1 MDLKNI
7 LNFEASNGAIES
19 LKELIKLAALPV
31 EDIAKFVE
39 IRGNVQNGQ
48 QLGWVGTIGNVGWS
62 GGGCDPEYHKPDV
75 KGLTKK
81 WDMGE
86 WSMPFELCYSDFE
99 NTIAEYALN
108 HGTNVGDL
116 TSTEIVSEILVPLI
130 AQALSKM
137 YWRIVW
143 FGDKDAKNVADSGVI
158 TDGVDVS
165 LFNMTDGLFK
175 QLFAIAAANAQ
186 QKTAIDANSQ
196 TTRALQFSKLRQE
209 GVATGIVDDMIMN
222 ANPAL
227 STIPDAG
234 IYMTKSLADA
244 LAMDVRKIY
253 KVIMPWEEVFAGVKM
268 SEYNGVK
275 IYRCDMWDEVIQNLQ
290 NNGTKLN
297 LPHRAVYAAPSL
309 LLAASPAANFVSDL
323 DIFFDQKSRTTNI
336 YAGGKIGAL
345 VGQDD
350 LFQVAY

>member
-1 MDLKNI
+1 MDLSNI
-7 LNFEASNGAIES
+7 LEFQASNGAIQS

-31 EDIAKFVE
+31 EDIAKFIE

-48 QLGWVGTIGNVGWS
+48 QIGWSGKIGNVGWS
-62 GGGCDPEYHKPDV
+62 GGGCSPDYVKPEV
-75 KGLTKK
+75 LGLTKK

-86 WSMPFELCYSDFE
+86 WTMPFELCYSDFE

-116 TSTEIVSEILVPLI
+116 TSTEIMTEVLI
-130 AQALSKM
+130 PAVAEALSKM

-143 FGDKDAKNVADSGVI
+143 FGDKDAKNVNASGVI

-165 LFNMTDGLFK
+165 LFNMTNGLFK
-175 QLFAIAAANAQ
+175 QLFALPAAQRTTISAN
-186 QKTAIDANSQ
+186 TQ
-196 TTRALQFSKLRQE
+196 TTRALQFSKLREE
-209 GVATGIVDDMIMN
+209 GVAIGIVEDMIMN

-227 STIPDAG
+227 ASVTDAG

-244 LAMDVRKIY
+244 LAADVRKVY
-253 KVIMPWEEVFAGVKM
+253 KVIMPWEVVFKGVQM

-275 IYRCDMWDEVIQNLQ
+275 IYRCDMWDEVIQTMQ

-309 LLAASPAANFVSDL
+309 LLAASPAANFVSNL
-323 DIFFDQKSRTTNI
+323 DIFFDRKSRTTNI

-350 LFQVAY
+350 LIQVAY

>member
-1 MDLKNI
+1 MNLENI
-7 LNFEASNGAIES
+7 MNFEASNGAIQS
-19 LKELIKLAALPV
+19 LKELIKLVALPV
-31 EDIAKFVE
+31 EDIAKFIEV
-39 IRGNVQNGQ
+39 RGNVQNGQ
-48 QLGWVGTIGNVGWS
+48 QIGWSGKIGNVGWS
-62 GGGCDPEYHKPDV
+62 GGGCSPEYKSPEV
-75 KGLTKK
+75 LGLSKK

-86 WSMPFELCYSDFE
+86 WTMPFELCYSDFE

-108 HGTNVGDL
+108 HGTEVGDL
-116 TSTEIVSEILVPLI
+116 TSTEIMSEVIVP
-130 AQALSKM
+130 AVAEALSKM

-158 TDGVDVS
+158 TNGVDVS
-165 LFNMTDGLFK
+165 LFNITNGLFK
-175 QLFAIAAANAQ
+175 QLFALPAEQKTTISANA
-186 QKTAIDANSQ
+186 Q
-196 TTRALQFSKLRQE
+196 TTRALQFSKLREE
-209 GVATGIVDDMIMN
+209 GVAIGIVEDMIMN

-227 STIPDAG
+227 STVPDAG

-244 LAMDVRKIY
+244 LTMDVRKVY

-275 IYRCDMWDEVIQNLQ
+275 IYRCDMWDEVIQNAQ

-309 LLAASPAANFVSDL
+309 LLAASPAANFISDL
-323 DIFFDQKSRTTNI
+323 DIFFDRKSRTTNI

-345 VGQDD
+345 IGQDD

>member
-1 MDLKNI
+1 MAYENI
-7 LNFEASNGAIES
+7 LSFEASNGAIQS
-19 LKELIKLAALPV
+19 LKELIKLAALPT
-31 EDIAKFVE
+31 EDIAKFIDV
-39 IRGNVQNGQ
+39 RGNVQNGQ
-48 QLGWVGTIGNVGWS
+48 QVGWTGRIGNVGWS
-62 GGGCDPEYHKPDV
+62 GAGCSPEYKNPV
-75 KGLTKK
+75 VEGISKK
-81 WDMGE
+81 WDMGD
-86 WSMPFELCYSDFE
+86 WSMPFELCYTDYE
-99 NTIAEYALN
+99 NTIAEYALK
-108 HGTNVGDL
+108 HGSEVGDL
-116 TSTEIVSEILVPLI
+116 TSTEIMSEIIVP
-130 AQALSKM
+130 AVAEALAKM

-143 FGDKDAKNVADSGVI
+143 FGDKEAKNVGSNGVI

-175 QLFAIAAANAQ
+175 QLFAIAASNAE
-186 QKTAIDANSQ
+186 QKTTISANSQ
-196 TTRALQFSKLRQE
+196 TTRALQFSKLREE

-227 STIPDAG
+227 STVPDAG

-244 LAMDVRKIY
+244 LTMDVRKVY

-275 IYRCDMWDEVIQNLQ
+275 IYRCDMWDEVIQNAQ

-309 LLAASPAANFVSDL
+309 LMAASPAANFVSDL
-323 DIFFDQKSRTTNI
+323 DIFFDRKSRTTNI
-336 YAGGKIGAL
+336 YAGGKIGAM

-350 LFQVAY
+350 LVQVAY

>member
-1 MDLKNI
+1 MDIKNI

-31 EDIAKFVE
+31 EDIAKFIEV
-39 IRGNVQNGQ
+39 RGNVQNGQ
-48 QLGWVGTIGNVGWS
+48 QVGWVGTIGNVGWA
-62 GGGCDPEYHKPDV
+62 GGGCSPEYRNPEV
-75 KGLTKK
+75 KGISKK

-86 WSMPFELCYSDFE
+86 WTMPFELCYADFQ
-99 NTIAEYALN
+99 NTIAEYALK
-108 HGTNVGDL
+108 HGSEVGDL
-116 TSTEIVSEILVPLI
+116 TSTEIMTEIVVPLV
-130 AQALSKM
+130 AEALAKM

-143 FGDKDAKNVADSGVI
+143 FGDKDAKNVASNGVI

-175 QLFAIAAANAQ
+175 QLFAIASANAQ
-186 QKTAIDANSQ
+186 QKTAIEANSQ
-196 TTRALQFSKLRQE
+196 TTRALQFSKLRAE

-222 ANPAL
+222 VNPAI
-227 STIPDAG
+227 TAVPDAG

-244 LAMDVRKIY
+244 LANDVKKVY
-253 KVIMPWEEVFAGVKM
+253 KVIMPWEEVFTGVKV

-275 IYRCDMWDEVIQNLQ
+275 IYRCDMWDEVIQTMQ

-309 LLAASPAANFVSDL
+309 LLAASPAANFMSDL
-323 DIFFDQKSRTTNI
+323 DIWFERKDRTTNI
-336 YAGGKIGAL
+336 FAGGMIGAL

-350 LFQVAY
+350 LVQVAY

>member
-1 MDLKNI
+1 MDLSNI
-7 LNFEASNGAIES
+7 LEFQVSNGAIQS

-31 EDIAKFVE
+31 EDIAKFIE

-48 QLGWVGTIGNVGWS
+48 QIGWSGKIGNVGWS
-62 GGGCDPEYHKPDV
+62 GGGCSPDYVKPEV
-75 KGLTKK
+75 LGLTKK

-86 WSMPFELCYSDFE
+86 WTMPFELCYSDFE

-116 TSTEIVSEILVPLI
+116 TSTEIMTEVLI
-130 AQALSKM
+130 PAVAEALSKM

-143 FGDKDAKNVADSGVI
+143 FGDKDAKNVAGNGVI

-165 LFNMTDGLFK
+165 LFNMTNGLFK
-175 QLFAIAAANAQ
+175 QLFALPAAQRTTISAN
-186 QKTAIDANSQ
+186 TQ
-196 TTRALQFSKLRQE
+196 TTRALQFSKLREE
-209 GVATGIVDDMIMN
+209 GVAIGIVEDMIMN

-227 STIPDAG
+227 ASVADAG

-244 LAMDVRKIY
+244 LAADVRKVY
-253 KVIMPWEEVFAGVKM
+253 KVIMPWEVVFKGVQM

-275 IYRCDMWDEVIQNLQ
+275 IYRCDMWDEVIQTMQ

-323 DIFFDQKSRTTNI
+323 DIFFDRKSRTTNI

-350 LFQVAY
+350 LIQVAY

>member
-1 MDLKNI
+1 MDLSNI
-7 LNFEASNGAIES
+7 LEFQMSNGAIQS

-31 EDIAKFVE
+31 EDIAKFIE

-48 QLGWVGTIGNVGWS
+48 QIGWSGKIGNVGWS
-62 GGGCDPEYHKPDV
+62 GGGCSPDYVKPEV
-75 KGLTKK
+75 LGLTKK

-86 WSMPFELCYSDFE
+86 WTMPFELCYSDFE

-116 TSTEIVSEILVPLI
+116 TSTEIMTEVLI
-130 AQALSKM
+130 PAVAEALSKM

-143 FGDKDAKNVADSGVI
+143 FGDKDAKNVNASGVI

-165 LFNMTDGLFK
+165 LFNMTNGLFK
-175 QLFAIAAANAQ
+175 QLFALPAAQRTTISAN
-186 QKTAIDANSQ
+186 TQ
-196 TTRALQFSKLRQE
+196 TTRALQFSKLREE
-209 GVATGIVDDMIMN
+209 GVAIGIVEDMIMN

-227 STIPDAG
+227 ASVDDAG
-234 IYMTKSLADA
+234 IYMSKSLADA
-244 LAMDVRKIY
+244 LAADVRKVY
-253 KVIMPWEEVFAGVKM
+253 KVIMLWEVVFKGVQM

-275 IYRCDMWDEVIQNLQ
+275 IYRCDMWDEVIQTMQ

-309 LLAASPAANFVSDL
+309 LIAASPAANFVSDL
-323 DIFFDQKSRTTNI
+323 DVFFDRKSRTTNI

-350 LFQVAY
+350 LIQVAY

>member
-1 MDLKNI
+1 
-7 LNFEASNGAIES
+7 
-19 LKELIKLAALPV
+19 
-31 EDIAKFVE
+31 
-39 IRGNVQNGQ
+39 
-48 QLGWVGTIGNVGWS
+48 
-62 GGGCDPEYHKPDV
+62 
-75 KGLTKK
+75 
-81 WDMGE
+81 
-86 WSMPFELCYSDFE
+86 MPFELCYSDFE

-116 TSTEIVSEILVPLI
+116 TSTEIMTEVLI
-130 AQALSKM
+130 PAVAEALSKM

-143 FGDKDAKNVADSGVI
+143 FGDKDAKNVAGNGVI

-165 LFNMTDGLFK
+165 LFNMTNGLFK
-175 QLFAIAAANAQ
+175 QLFALPAAQRTTISAN
-186 QKTAIDANSQ
+186 TQ
-196 TTRALQFSKLRQE
+196 TTRALQFSKLREE
-209 GVATGIVDDMIMN
+209 GVAIGIVEDMIMN

-227 STIPDAG
+227 ASVADAG

-244 LAMDVRKIY
+244 LAADVRKVY
-253 KVIMPWEEVFAGVKM
+253 KVIMPWEVVFNGVQM

-275 IYRCDMWDEVIQNLQ
+275 IYRCDMWDEVIQTMQ

-309 LLAASPAANFVSDL
+309 LLAASPSANFVSDL
-323 DIFFDQKSRTTNI
+323 DIFFDRKSRTTNI

-350 LFQVAY
+350 LIQVAY